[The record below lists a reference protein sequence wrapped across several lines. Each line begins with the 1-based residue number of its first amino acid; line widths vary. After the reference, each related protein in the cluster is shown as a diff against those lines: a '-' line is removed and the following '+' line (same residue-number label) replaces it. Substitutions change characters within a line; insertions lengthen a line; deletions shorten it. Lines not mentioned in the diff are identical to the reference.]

1 MSIYR
6 IMIEPEKLPI
16 ITELPNVLVIYDSI
30 VFFLGLFLAFA
41 YLYRIAVRFH
51 LNFYSV
57 TLFSLYVLCSYSSYN
72 IMVMPIHDYNVAIA
86 RNIIYHYKIFGF
98 ISIVDIIFIT
108 IFLLCSHTSLFMLAG
123 LSFDRESIRL
133 PSF

>member
-16 ITELPNVLVIYDSI
+16 ITELNNLLIIYDSI
-30 VFFLGLFLAFA
+30 VFLGLFLAFA
-41 YLYRIAVRFH
+41 YLYRIAARFH

-72 IMVMPIHDYNVAIA
+72 IMVMPIHDYNIAIA

-98 ISIVDIIFIT
+98 ISVIDIVFIIIFA
-108 IFLLCSHTSLFMLAG
+108 LLTHFTFHSGWFK
-123 LSFDRESIRL
+123 FRQRSIRL